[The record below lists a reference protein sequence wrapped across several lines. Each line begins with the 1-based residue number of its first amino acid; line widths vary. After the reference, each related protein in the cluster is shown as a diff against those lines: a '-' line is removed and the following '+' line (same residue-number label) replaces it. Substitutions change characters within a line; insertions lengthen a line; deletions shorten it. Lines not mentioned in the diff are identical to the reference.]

1 MVKHMKLKNIFTIG
15 LAGFLSVSLTGCKDS
30 FLEVENPSSD
40 DLSEYFSNDA
50 HIQEALVA
58 AYDPL
63 HWPDWNGAYNPL
75 NIVSDILADQINVG
89 GGSSSDMMNWQ
100 LLSNYNGNAN
110 QTLSGLWT
118 AEYSGVKRCNDLIS
132 YIDALDL
139 STTDVTAENANYY
152 KIQARVL
159 RAYYYLN
166 LWKFWGNIVYYT
178 ENLSGNYL
186 GQQLDASAVYENVI
200 ADLEDAINQ
209 NVLPMRETDARAG
222 YVTKAFAEMIYA
234 DYVMYQ
240 NDTNRYGQA
249 LTYMKDIINS
259 GKYALNPD
267 YAAIWTEAGEWGS
280 ESIYEVNYNDDN
292 HQRGWSST
300 MAVGG
305 TVLPRLIG
313 PRGWTSGVDGVDNGW
328 SFAPVRQETYDMF
341 SANDARRDATCY
353 NADAVAAANGIEYEH
368 AWQHTGF
375 FLNKYLPRVDNV
387 KDAGWD
393 QDLNFNNNLRVY
405 RYAETL
411 LNAAELLVL
420 TNGNGSE
427 AAGYVNQ
434 VRLRAGLGD
443 ISSVTRDNIID
454 ERKMEFVGEGKRYFD
469 LVRSGKAAT
478 VLVAG
483 SAANRT
489 NNWTENRKYVPIEQ
503 GELSADPNLKQNP
516 GY

>member
-1 MVKHMKLKNIFTIG
+1 MKLKNILIIG
-15 LAGFLSVSLTGCKDS
+15 VAGILSISLSGCSDS

-40 DLSEYFSNDA
+40 DLKEYFSNDA
-50 HIQEALVA
+50 HIKEALVA
-58 AYDPL
+58 VYDPL

-100 LLSNYNGNAN
+100 LLSNYNGNSN

-118 AEYSGVKRCNDLIS
+118 AEYSGVKRANDLIS
-132 YIDALDL
+132 YIDALNL
-139 STTDVTAENANYY
+139 ENTDITEANAIYY
-152 KIQARVL
+152 KTQARVL

-166 LWKFWGNIVYYT
+166 LWKFWGYIVYYT
-178 ENLSGNYL
+178 ENLTGNYL
-186 GQQLDASAVYENVI
+186 GEQYEPSEIYEKVI
-200 ADLEDAINQ
+200 TDLEDAINL
-209 NVLPMRETDARAG
+209 NVLPMRELEARAG

-234 DYVMYQ
+234 DFVLYQ
-240 NDTNRYGQA
+240 KDSSRYSKA
-249 LTYMKDIINS
+249 LNYMKDIINS
-259 GKYALNPD
+259 GKYDLNPN
-267 YAAIWTEAGEWGS
+267 YAAIWTESGEWGV

-292 HQRGWSST
+292 HQRGWSNT

-328 SFAPVRQETYDMF
+328 SFAPVRQETYDMY
-341 SANDARRDATCY
+341 SAVDTRRDATCY

-375 FLNKYLPRVDNV
+375 FLNKYLPRVENV

-405 RYAETL
+405 RFAETL

-420 TNGNGSE
+420 TGGDNGE
-427 AAGYVNQ
+427 AARYVSR

-443 ISSVTRDNIID
+443 VSTTTQDNILE
-454 ERKMEFVGEGKRYFD
+454 ERRLEFVGEGKRYFD
-469 LVRSGKAAT
+469 LVRTGKAAS

-483 SAANRT
+483 SVANRT
-489 NNWTENRKYVPIEQ
+489 NNWSEDRKYVPIEQ
-503 GELSADPNLKQNP
+503 GELSADPNLKQVP
-516 GY
+516 GYK